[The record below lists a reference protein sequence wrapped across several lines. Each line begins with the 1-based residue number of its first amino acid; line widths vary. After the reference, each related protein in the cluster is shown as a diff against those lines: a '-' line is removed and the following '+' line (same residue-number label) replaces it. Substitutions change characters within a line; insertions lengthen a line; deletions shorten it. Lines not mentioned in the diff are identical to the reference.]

1 LSAFSSRSGWL
12 NALSQTLEEHAALLG
27 LQDTDLEV
35 ELERDLHP
43 SDRRDLSV
51 ELDKA
56 RTSVNRMDDDR
67 AAEAERLSW
76 QVVHVASIVVDLGML
91 PVEDIPQLPKTD
103 EQVLSVVA
111 LILKHLQE
119 VLDSGAIPWN

>member
-1 LSAFSSRSGWL
+1 
-12 NALSQTLEEHAALLG
+12 
-27 LQDTDLEV
+27 V

-43 SDRRDLSV
+43 PDRRDLSV

-67 AAEAERLSW
+67 AADAERLSW